1 MERIELSTLA
11 ILAVIL
17 FFLGWWFKGWARRLR
32 QQMENGEAV
41 EPTEVTVLQA
51 PPPVSLPT
59 PAQVSQE
66 PDGPVPF
73 GYKTTWMALRCDD
86 PERVIS
92 ALRPRLRQS
101 ANWTTGL
108 AAVEAQMER
117 RVFVSPA
124 LEGWVLAVGGPET
137 LQEELTVQFPQAQ
150 RFMSHRT
157 SGCFG
162 WALYENGRC
171 RRRYACLDGQVES
184 VGELTPQERALGFD
198 RFPTPENADTCETL
212 PDEEDVLNIAAAW
225 GVDPRFEKTA
235 YPPSAGW
242 VCGL

>member
-1 MERIELSTLA
+1 MEQVELSTLV

-17 FFLGWWFKGWARRLR
+17 FFLGWWFKGWVRRLR
-32 QQMENGEAV
+32 QQVENGEAV
-41 EPTEVTVLQA
+41 EPGAEPVLQA
-51 PPPVSLPT
+51 PPPVILPT
-59 PAQVSQE
+59 PAEVSQE

-73 GYKTTWMALRCDD
+73 GYKSTWMALRCGD
-86 PERVIS
+86 PEQVIA

-108 AAVEAQMER
+108 AAVEAQPEG
-117 RVFVSPA
+117 RVFVSPV
-124 LEGWVLAVGGPET
+124 LEGWVLAVGGP
-137 LQEELTVQFPQAQ
+137 QAQ
-150 RFMSHRT
+150 LFVSHRT
-157 SGCFG
+157 SNCFG
-162 WALYENGRC
+162 WELYENGQC

-212 PDEEDVLNIAAAW
+212 PDEEDVLDIAAAW
-225 GVDPRFEKTA
+225 GVDPRFEKAA